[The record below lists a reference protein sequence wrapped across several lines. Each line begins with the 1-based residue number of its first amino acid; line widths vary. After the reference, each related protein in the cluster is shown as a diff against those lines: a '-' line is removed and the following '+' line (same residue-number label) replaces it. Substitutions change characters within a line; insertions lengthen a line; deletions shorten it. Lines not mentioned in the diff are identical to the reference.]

1 MPSLFDDKTLRKLDR
16 LALVATQ
23 VRAGQLKGDRR
34 STKRGTSIEFA
45 DYRDYTRGDD
55 LRRVDWNVY
64 ARLERPF
71 IKLLEEEED
80 LAVHLLLDASRSMD
94 YGAVDRASPSDERHK
109 FHYARRLAAAL
120 GYIALAAGDRLTVTT
135 LLVTNGQGSRGS
147 VARASPS
154 VARASPSA
162 GEQGGKQSQ
171 RDASRYGPARGR
183 GHTLRLLRFLEDL
196 QPGGATDLDATIRA
210 YALAAKR
217 PGLAFVISDL
227 FSPSGY
233 RDGLAQLQA
242 RGYEVTLLH
251 LLSPDEIDPP
261 LAGDLRLIDAET
273 GDPQEVTLDGG
284 LRDLYRKRVAAWRD
298 EIEAYCLKRRVN
310 YIPVT
315 TDTAWD
321 ELVLYHLRRRGLIK

>member
-1 MPSLFDDKTLRKLDR
+1 MPSLFDEKTLRKLDR
-16 LALVATQ
+16 LALVASQ
-23 VRAGQLKGDRR
+23 VRAGQIKGERR

-94 YGAVDRASPSDERHK
+94 YGADEQHK
-109 FHYARRLAAAL
+109 FRYARRLAAAL
-120 GYIALAAGDRLTVTT
+120 GYVALAAGDRLTLTV
-135 LLVTNGQGSRGS
+135 LRGDA
-147 VARASPS
+147 VAA
-154 VARASPSA
+154 
-162 GEQGGKQSQ
+162 QF
-171 RDASRYGPARGR
+171 GPARGR
-183 GHTLRLLRFLEDL
+183 GHTLRLLQFLDGLPAE
-196 QPGGATDLDATIRA
+196 GMTELDAALRT
-210 YALAAKR
+210 YALGAKR

-227 FSPSGY
+227 FSPAGY
-233 RDGLAQLQA
+233 RDGLGQLQG
-242 RGYEVTLLH
+242 RGYEVSVLH
-251 LLSPDEIDPP
+251 LLAPDEMDPP

-273 GDPQEVTLDGG
+273 GDPQDVTLDGG

-298 EIEAYCLKRRVN
+298 EIEHHCLKRRVN

-315 TDTAWD
+315 TDLAWD
-321 ELVLYHLRRRGLIK
+321 ELVLYHLRRRGLIR